1 MNQFEIKDKCIE
13 FEVWPQGSSFV
24 FFTWLTYI
32 CTDMYRY
39 TDIDICYIYEHESS
53 MLQQCHK
60 KPKPRSFVHEFS
72 NYFNT
77 YNTKPRKKNKS

>member
-1 MNQFEIKDKCIE
+1 
-13 FEVWPQGSSFV
+13 
-24 FFTWLTYI
+24 
-32 CTDMYRY
+32 MYRY
-39 TDIDICYIYEHESS
+39 TDIDIYYIYEHESS

>member
-1 MNQFEIKDKCIE
+1 M
-13 FEVWPQGSSFV
+13 
-24 FFTWLTYI
+24 YI
-32 CTDMYRY
+32 YIYIYIYVYICTCTDMYRY
-39 TDIDICYIYEHESS
+39 TDIDIYYIYEHESS